1 MTSQPQ
7 PEVLRNY
14 FRFLPANDPDHLQQV
29 QHLRY
34 QVYCRE
40 FGFER
45 EEDCPGELEQDHHDS
60 TAHHCMLQHRRTGQ
74 AAGCVR
80 VVERGQGPGSVLPL
94 EEFCSH
100 SLTHPL
106 LHPAR
111 LPAHLV
117 CEVSRLAVPEVF
129 RRRVGERLSPFGKQE
144 GLVRSEEEP
153 RTYPMI
159 GMAMFL
165 AATALV
171 GFSGRQHVFAMMEP
185 KLARLLARAGLRFTR
200 VGDVMDY
207 HGPRAA
213 FYINHRDAERNMLPP
228 LRRLYLGIR
237 QDLALPGELP
247 TAASGGR
254 H

>member
-7 PEVLRNY
+7 PETLRHY
-14 FRFLPANDPDHLQQV
+14 FRFLPANDPHHLRQV

-45 EEDCPGELEQDHHDS
+45 EEDCPGQLEQDRHD
-60 TAHHCMLQHRRTGQ
+60 TAAHHCLLEHRRTGQ

-80 VVERGQGPGSVLPL
+80 VVERGSDSDGLLPL
-94 EEFCSH
+94 EEFCSS

-111 LPAHLV
+111 LPAHMV

-129 RRRVGERLSPFGKQE
+129 RRRQGERLSPFGKQE
-144 GLVRSEEEP
+144 GLVRTEEEP

-171 GFSGRQHVFAMMEP
+171 GYAGRQHVFAMMEP
-185 KLARLLARAGLRFTR
+185 KLARLLARAGLRFTQ
-200 VGDVMDY
+200 VGEVMDY

-213 FYINHRDAERNMLPP
+213 FYINHRDAERNMAAP

-237 QDLALPGELP
+237 QDLALPTDLP
-247 TAASGGR
+247 AAASGGAR
-254 H
+254 

>member
-7 PEVLRNY
+7 PEALRSY
-14 FRFLPANDPDHLQQV
+14 FRFLPGHEPDRLRQI

-34 QVYCRE
+34 RVYCRE

-45 EEDCPGELEQDHHDS
+45 EEDCPGGLEQDRHDPS
-60 TAHHCMLQHRRTGQ
+60 AHHCLLQHRRTGE

-80 VVERGQGPGSVLPL
+80 VIERGHETEGLLPL
-94 EEFCSH
+94 EEFCGH

-106 LHPAR
+106 LHPSR
-111 LPAHLV
+111 LPSHMV
-117 CEVSRLAVPEVF
+117 CEVSRLAVPAIF
-129 RRRVGERLSPFGKQE
+129 RRRAGEQLSPFGKQE

-153 RTYPMI
+153 RCYPMI

-171 GFSGRQHVFAMMEP
+171 GFTGRQHVFAMMEP
-185 KLARLLARAGLRFTR
+185 KLARLLARSGLRFTR
-200 VGDVMDY
+200 VGELIDY
-207 HGPRAA
+207 HGKRAA
-213 FYINHRDAERNMLPP
+213 YYINHRDAERNMIPP

-237 QDLALPGELP
+237 QDLATPVGLP
-247 TAASGGR
+247 AAAGGGR
-254 H
+254 R